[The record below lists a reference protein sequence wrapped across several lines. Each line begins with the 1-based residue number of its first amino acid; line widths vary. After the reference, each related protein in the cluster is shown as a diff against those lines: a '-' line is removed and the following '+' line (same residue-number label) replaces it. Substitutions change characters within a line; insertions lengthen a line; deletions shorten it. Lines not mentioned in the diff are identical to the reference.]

1 MKSSNIKFGIFE
13 KKTKARLPDGQNI
26 YIWLSTNPKRIAYHL
41 SYFSYTRR
49 SLQVKKTTMKQI
61 LTILIVLLTISCQ
74 AQEKEKFNLGFENQ
88 KDKTSLSEGWFKWG
102 NYDLTIDDKAHSG
115 TKSGKITSTDNG
127 NFGCIA
133 YKIPATYAGKTIKL
147 EGYMKIKNV
156 ENGFAGL
163 LLRIDGNG
171 SSLAFDNMQN
181 QNIIG
186 TKDWQKYSITLNYPE
201 ESENIFIAGILSG
214 KGEAWFDDFILTI
227 DGKNIQPLKEV
238 DKEFDNGSLVD
249 LSNLTVENIENL
261 ELLGRIWGFLKYYHP
276 EIAKGNYNWDYE
288 LFRFLPKYIEAKN
301 NNERDKLI
309 INWIESLGQLEKCS
323 KCKPTDEK
331 ALLKPDLTWID
342 NEEEVLKNKLLYVY
356 NNRSQGKHYYIGM
369 AQGVGN
375 PDFKNENAYSKMSY
389 PDDGFRLLALYRYW
403 NMINYFFPYKHLM
416 DKDWNTTLNEYIPL
430 FLNAKNELEYEM
442 SAIQIIGHI
451 QDTHANLWGGADKID
466 EWKGVNYSPVHI
478 RFIENQLVVTD
489 YYNEELRN
497 NVGLKIGDI
506 ITKINGIS
514 IEKMVKEKS
523 KYYPASNIPTR
534 LRDISADLLRSN
546 SNEIEIEII
555 SENSKAQTK
564 SLKLYPKDS
573 LDIYR
578 WYRKSNDK
586 SYKMLDNN
594 IGYVTLSSIKEE
606 DIQNIKNEFK
616 DTKGIIIDIR
626 NYPSTFV
633 PFSLGSYF
641 VSSSTPFVK
650 FTNGNV
656 DNPGEFTFTNTLE
669 IPNQGETYKGKLVVL
684 LNELSQSQAEY
695 TAMAF
700 KAGDNTTI
708 IGSTTAGAD
717 GNVSTILLPG
727 GLRTMI
733 SGIGVNYPNG
743 RETQRIGII
752 PDIEVKPTIEGI
764 RDGKDELLEK
774 AIEVIIQE

>member
-1 MKSSNIKFGIFE
+1 
-13 KKTKARLPDGQNI
+13 
-26 YIWLSTNPKRIAYHL
+26 
-41 SYFSYTRR
+41 
-49 SLQVKKTTMKQI
+49 MKQI
-61 LTILIVLLTISCQ
+61 LTILIVLATLSCQ
-74 AQEKEKFNLGFENQ
+74 AQKNEKYNLGFETKIEEN
-88 KDKTSLSEGWFKWG
+88 TLSDGWFKWG
-102 NYDLTIDDKAHSG
+102 AYDLTIDDLAHSG

-127 NFGCIA
+127 NFGSIA
-133 YKIPATYAGKTIKL
+133 YKIPANYAGKAIKL
-147 EGYMKIKNV
+147 EGFMKIKNV

-171 SSLAFDNMQN
+171 GSLAFDNMQN
-181 QNIIG
+181 QNISG
-186 TKDWQKYSITLNYPE
+186 TKDWQKYTITLNYPE
-201 ESENIFIAGILSG
+201 EAENIFIAGILSG
-214 KGEAWFDDFILTI
+214 KGEAWFDDLVLSI
-227 DGKNIQPLKEV
+227 DGKNIQILKEV
-238 DKEFDNGSLVD
+238 KKELSKAQLDKKFDNGSLLD
-249 LSNLTVENIENL
+249 LSNLTKENIENL
-261 ELLGRIWGFLKYYHP
+261 ELLGRVWGFLKYYHP

-288 LFRFLPKYIEAKN
+288 LFRFLPKYMEAKN
-301 NNERDKLI
+301 DNEGDKLI
-309 INWIESLGQLEKCS
+309 INWIESFGQLEKCS
-323 KCKPTDEK
+323 KCKRTDEK

-342 NEEEVLKNKLLYVY
+342 NEEEVLKNKLVSVY

-369 AQGVGN
+369 VQGVGN
-375 PDFKNENAYSKMSY
+375 PDFKNEDAYSKMSY

-416 DKDWNTTLNEYIPL
+416 DKDWNTTLNEYIPQ
-430 FLNAKNELEYEM
+430 FINAKNELEYEM
-442 SAIQIIGHI
+442 AAIQVIGDI

-466 EWKGVNYSPVHI
+466 KWKGVNYPPVHV

-497 NVGLKIGDI
+497 EVGLKIGDA
-506 ITKINGIS
+506 ITKINGQS
-514 IEKMVKEKS
+514 IEQIVNEKS
-523 KYYPASNIPTR
+523 KFYPASNIPTR

-546 SNEIEIEII
+546 SIEIEIDFI
-555 SENSKAQTK
+555 SENSKDQTK

-578 WYRKSNDK
+578 WYRKSNGK

-594 IGYVTLSSIKEE
+594 IGYVTLSSIKDE
-606 DIQNIKNEFK
+606 DIQNIKDEFK

-656 DNPGEFTFTNTLE
+656 DNPGEFTFTNNLE
-669 IPNQGETYKGKLVVL
+669 IPSQGKTYKGKLVVL
-684 LNELSQSQAEY
+684 LNELSQSSAEY

-717 GNVSTILLPG
+717 GNVSAILLPG

-743 RETQRIGII
+743 DVTQRIGIV
-752 PDIEVKPTIEGI
+752 PDIEVKPTIKGI
-764 RDGKDELLEK
+764 SEGKDELLEK
-774 AIEVIIQE
+774 AIEVIANE